1 MTFTEWFDG
10 YTERD
15 WGTADPEAGP
25 VRFALVGLGWWTT
38 DVALP
43 AIERSSF
50 CETTALVSGS
60 REKAERIASKHGVDH
75 AITYEEFHDGAA
87 TDTYDAVY
95 VGTPNA
101 LHLEYAETAAEYGK
115 AILTEKPIEAT
126 VERGERMIEAAD
138 AAGVP
143 LMTGYRMQVEPA
155 VRRARE
161 LIESGFIGDPVQAYG
176 SNTQSLLS
184 VIPDTDQWRLDPD
197 LTGYGATVMDIGIYP
212 INTARY
218 LLDRAPVDASA
229 RMRSAGDAF
238 ADVPDEHATFTLTY
252 EGDVPLVATTSQHAQ
267 SDSQLKI
274 VGTEGMVE
282 LLPAFQGTATLRV
295 ARGEIRAEI
304 TSGFDEHRETEELFD
319 YFADRILTGEQ
330 IGPDGRQGLHDLR
343 TIRAIHEAADVDG
356 IVEIPDTPSA

>member
-1 MTFTEWFDG
+1 MTLTEWFDG

-15 WGTADPEAGP
+15 WQTADSDAGP

-43 AIERSSF
+43 AIENSTF

-60 REKAERIASKHGVDH
+60 REKADRIATRHGVDH
-75 AITYEEFHDGAA
+75 AVTYEAFHDCAA
-87 TDTYDAVY
+87 TDAYDAVY

-101 LHLEYAETAAEYGK
+101 THLEYAETAAEQSK

-126 VERGERMIEAAD
+126 VGRGRRTVEAAE
-138 AAGVP
+138 AANVP

-161 LIESGFIGDPVQAYG
+161 LIESGFVGDPVQVYG
-176 SNTQSLLS
+176 SNTQSLLEI
-184 VIPDTDQWRLDPD
+184 IPDADQWRLDPD

-218 LLDRAPVDASA
+218 LLDRAPVAASA
-229 RMRSAGDAF
+229 RTRSSHEAF
-238 ADVPDEHATFTLTY
+238 GDVPDEHATFTLTY
-252 EGDVPLVATTSQHAQ
+252 EGDVPLVATTSQNAG

-274 VGTEGMVE
+274 VGTEGIVE
-282 LLPAFQGTATLRV
+282 FLPAFHGTATLRV
-295 ARGEIRAEI
+295 ARGGIRAEI
-304 TSGFDEHRETEELFD
+304 TSEFDEHRETEALFD
-319 YFADRILTGEQ
+319 YFADRILTGES

-343 TIRAIHEAADVDG
+343 TIRAIHEAADRGEEVG
-356 IVEIPDTPSA
+356 IPLDAE